1 MSTQDDDIA
10 LCTILAHLNNAVRAD
25 EGLPLSRLQGILSQL
40 PPSVRGR
47 FGATTETIRLVA
59 RLYPGTIVV
68 GQDNRVYTATQPR
81 ASVKNSAAKSC
92 NPADEKRPGTTDA
105 PSELCNVTG
114 TVSKLLMLYGFV
126 DLTHPLRASV
136 FFDKRFF
143 EKNRHHDLT
152 KSGLK
157 LGDVVV
163 LDAVK
168 SPRGHRAKYQATRIE
183 LLQKMASTSSPAPN
197 QAVCQPGSGSV
208 TNRLPGKIQ
217 AVNPSHGFIL
227 FGEDNKECA
236 YFSIDNIDKSLL
248 QPEKTLNDLF
258 SVGDNVIFDAQPNPK
273 PTSYAK
279 WWGTNVNKVQS
290 AELSHANDSGDEAFL
305 SDNDIAELLLDETE
319 FSARRKLSGIQGS
332 FFPNSKITGLVSVVE
347 PNVMVLVPDTVAY
360 CNGKKIRSFG
370 EMLKDSAV
378 SEDLDVF
385 VDAVEAE
392 RDMWVATLMW
402 TGERPEHPPVERS
415 ESAFHNA
422 LAVAIS
428 EMPAGTRDLEARDLG
443 IFSTPPKFC
452 SAADVDLS
460 VVVYP
465 HSKGILKAVNHNSA
479 VCEVQEPE
487 GCRNVEFFTFYRN
500 NVPHVG
506 HFKNILQENDVVQID
521 YMVGTIGGREE
532 VCCRLVWQGERP
544 SVQQTSPSEF
554 GLLLKARAAQQN
566 IPAAPGKLSALA
578 EPQSHGDGRGG
589 PSSPAPGPSCSK
601 WPSSALH
608 GRKPVDKQ
616 IVTSP
621 PLPSGSATGNATMN
635 KTSTAAG
642 PPLEPTVYVFSGRKG
657 TVMEVS
663 DCSAKVEAREGQTI
677 REVTVSVDCFYRD
690 GRTVVCKLNQVLHK
704 GDIVNIDY
712 MVGRMGCK
720 DSVYCNL
727 AWQGR
732 KPQGVVCLSPDEFK
746 DKLSRHG
753 SGNPFISDLQST
765 FSKMPSKD
773 APSGPAK
780 YSLSQADARPQME
793 VHQPPPPQTSR
804 AGSRNP
810 SHVSIPSTGE
820 TNARHWKFA
829 EKLYDHI
836 KVTVATIIQTRLHDE
851 VTELVQDL
859 LNSRQA
865 MNKDDSAQISQGEG
879 DGGPVAEPSKRQSSL
894 VPGPAGSPT
903 WQPSN
908 ASQQLSV
915 AAGPSQASQATWGD
929 TVGQLGGKPASSF
942 NIGLA
947 SAVPKMQ
954 QVINPTWQPTNALQQ
969 PSVASSSQASQTSW
983 GTAVGQLGGQPLS
996 SFVSLPSTLPNI
1008 LPMTAG
1014 SIWQLSNSSQQ
1025 PSIAESPSPQASMM
1039 SWGAAMGKFGG
1050 KPLPSANNSLASVL
1064 SEVQPAAGSYT
1075 WQPSNALQQP
1085 SVAAGTFPQA
1095 SQTSSGEAM
1104 GQLGGQPPSSFNISQ
1119 TVVSTVPKAQPV
1131 TISSTWQPSDALQ
1144 QQSVARG
1151 PPSQVSHTS
1160 WDAALVQ
1167 LRGQPLSRLSTS
1179 LASVPPELLPATM
1192 APVDGACPSV
1202 GMQQDASM
1210 LPRDKSD
1217 SRRFQNLGIS
1227 FDTPAAVEGVPLD
1240 VGAWR
1245 LGSSSMQQE
1254 GGPGASSS
1262 SDCKPQVRF
1271 PEVHSAS
1278 VGGHLEE
1285 PD

>member
-25 EGLPLSRLQGILSQL
+25 EGLPISRLQGILSQL

-68 GQDNRVYTATQPR
+68 GPDNRVYTSTQPR
-81 ASVKNSAAKSC
+81 ASAKNSAAKSR
-92 NPADEKRPGTTDA
+92 NPADEKRPDTTDA
-105 PSELCNVTG
+105 PIELCNVTG

-143 EKNRHHDLT
+143 EKNRHYDLT

-157 LGDVVV
+157 LGDVVI

-168 SPRGHRAKYQATRIE
+168 SPPGHRAKYQATRIE
-183 LLQKMASTSSPAPN
+183 LLRKMANTSSPAPN
-197 QAVCQPGSGSV
+197 QAVWQPGSGSM
-208 TNRLPGKIQ
+208 TNRFSGKIQ

-248 QPEKTLNDLF
+248 QPEKSLNDLF
-258 SVGDNVIFDAQPNPK
+258 SVGDNVLFDVQPNPK

-305 SDNDIAELLLDETE
+305 SDNDIAELLLDQKE
-319 FSARRKLSGIQGS
+319 FSARRKMSGIQGS
-332 FFPNSKITGLVSVVE
+332 FFPNSKVTGLVSVVE

-360 CNGKKIRSFG
+360 CNGRKIRSFG

-385 VDAVEAE
+385 VDAVEVE
-392 RDMWVATLMW
+392 RDTWVATLMW
-402 TGERPEHPPVERS
+402 TGERPEHPPVEQS

-422 LAVAIS
+422 LAVAMS
-428 EMPAGTRDLEARDLG
+428 EMPTGTRDLEAGDLG

-452 SAADVDLS
+452 SAADVDHS

-465 HSKGILKAVNHNSA
+465 HSKGILKAVNDSSA

-487 GCRNVEFFTFYRN
+487 GCRNVEFFTFHRN

-506 HFKNILQENDVVQID
+506 HFKNILRENDVVQID
-521 YMVGTIGGREE
+521 YMVGTVGGREE

-544 SVQQTSPSEF
+544 SVHQTSPSEF

-566 IPAAPGKLSALA
+566 IPAVPGKLSALA

-616 IVTSP
+616 NVTSP
-621 PLPSGSATGNATMN
+621 PLPLGSATGNATMN
-635 KTSTAAG
+635 RTSTAAG
-642 PPLEPTVYVFSGRKG
+642 PSLEPTVYVFSGRKG

-746 DKLSRHG
+746 DKLSPRG

-765 FSKMPSKD
+765 FSKMPCKD

-780 YSLSQADARPQME
+780 YPLSQADARLQME
-793 VHQPPPPQTSR
+793 VHQPPPPQTSK

-820 TNARHWKFA
+820 TNARHWKLI
-829 EKLYDHI
+829 ENVCDHI
-836 KVTVATIIQTRLHDE
+836 KGVVATIIQTTLHDE
-851 VTELVQDL
+851 VTEVIQDL
-859 LNSRQA
+859 LDSRQA
-865 MNKDDSAQISQGEG
+865 MNTDHSAQISQGEG
-879 DGGPVAEPSKRQSSL
+879 DGGPVAEPSERQSSL

-908 ASQQLSV
+908 ALQQQSV
-915 AAGPSQASQATWGD
+915 GAGPSQASQATWGD
-929 TVGQLGGKPASSF
+929 TVGQLGGKPPSSF
-942 NIGLA
+942 NISLA

-954 QVINPTWQPTNALQQ
+954 QVMVNPAWQPSNALQQ
-969 PSVASSSQASQTSW
+969 PSVASSQASQTSW

-1025 PSIAESPSPQASMM
+1025 PSIAASPNPQVSEM
-1039 SWGAAMGKFGG
+1039 SWGAAIGKLGG
-1050 KPLPSANNSLASVL
+1050 NPLPSANNSLASVL
-1064 SEVQPAAGSYT
+1064 SEVQPATGSCI
-1075 WQPSNALQQP
+1075 WQPSNAVQQP
-1085 SVAAGTFPQA
+1085 SVAAGASQA
-1095 SQTSSGEAM
+1095 SQTSSEAM

-1131 TISSTWQPSDALQ
+1131 TASSTWQPSNALQ
-1144 QQSVARG
+1144 QPSIAGG
-1151 PPSQVSHTS
+1151 PPSQVSQMS
-1160 WDAALVQ
+1160 WGEALVQ
-1167 LRGQPLSRLSTS
+1167 LRGQPLSCLSTS
-1179 LASVPPELLPATM
+1179 LASVPPEVLPTTVG
-1192 APVDGACPSV
+1192 PVEGACPPL

-1210 LPRDKSD
+1210 RPRDKSD

-1254 GGPGASSS
+1254 GGPGASLS

-1271 PEVHSAS
+1271 PKVHSAS
-1278 VGGHLEE
+1278 VGGLLEE

>member
-753 SGNPFISDLQST
+753 SGNPFISDLQSST

-1262 SDCKPQVRF
+1262 SDCKPQDF
-1271 PEVHSAS
+1271 
-1278 VGGHLEE
+1278 L
-1285 PD
+1285 

>member
-1 MSTQDDDIA
+1 MSTQDDDIV
-10 LCTILAHLNNAVRAD
+10 LCTILAHLKNAVRAE

-59 RLYPGTIVV
+59 RLYPDTIVV
-68 GQDNRVYTATQPR
+68 GPDNRVYTSTQPR
-81 ASVKNSAAKSC
+81 ASAKNSAAKSR
-92 NPADEKRPGTTDA
+92 NPADEKRPDTTDA
-105 PSELCNVTG
+105 PIELCNVTG

-126 DLTHPLRASV
+126 DLVHPLRASV

-143 EKNRHHDLT
+143 EKNRHYDLT

-157 LGDVVV
+157 LGDVVI

-168 SPRGHRAKYQATRIE
+168 SPPGHRAKYQATRIE
-183 LLQKMASTSSPAPN
+183 LLRKMASTSSPAPN
-197 QAVCQPGSGSV
+197 QAVCQPGSVSM
-208 TNRLPGKIQ
+208 TNRFPGKIQ

-248 QPEKTLNDLF
+248 QPEKSLNDLF
-258 SVGDNVIFDAQPNPK
+258 SVGDNVLFDAQPNPK

-305 SDNDIAELLLDETE
+305 SDNDIAELLLDQKE

-332 FFPNSKITGLVSVVE
+332 FFPNSKITGLVSVVQ

-360 CNGKKIRSFG
+360 CNGRKIKSFG

-385 VDAVEAE
+385 VDAVEVE
-392 RDMWVATLMW
+392 RDTWVATLMW
-402 TGERPEHPPVERS
+402 TGERPKHPPVEQS

-422 LAVAIS
+422 LAVAMS
-428 EMPAGTRDLEARDLG
+428 EMPAGTRDLEAGDLG

-452 SAADVDLS
+452 SAADVDHS

-465 HSKGILKAVNHNSA
+465 HSKGILKAVNDHSA

-487 GCRNVEFFTFYRN
+487 GCRNVEFFTFHRN

-506 HFKNILQENDVVQID
+506 HFKNILRENDVVQID
-521 YMVGTIGGREE
+521 YMVGTVGGREE

-544 SVQQTSPSEF
+544 SVHQTSPSEF

-566 IPAAPGKLSALA
+566 IPAALSKLSALA
-578 EPQSHGDGRGG
+578 EPQSHGDRCGG

-616 IVTSP
+616 NVTSP
-621 PLPSGSATGNATMN
+621 SLPSGSATGNAATN
-635 KTSTAAG
+635 GTSTAAG

-677 REVTVSVDCFYRD
+677 REVAVNVDCFYRD
-690 GRTVVCKLNQVLHK
+690 GRTVMCKLNQVLHK

-720 DSVYCNL
+720 DRVHCNL

-746 DKLSRHG
+746 DKLSPRG
-753 SGNPFISDLQST
+753 SGNPFISDLQSIS
-765 FSKMPSKD
+765 SKMEQPGKD
-773 APSGPAK
+773 APSGLAK

-793 VHQPPPPQTSR
+793 VHQPPPQTSK
-804 AGSRNP
+804 AGSGNL

-820 TNARHWKFA
+820 TNARHWKFI
-829 EKLYDHI
+829 EKVCDRI
-836 KVTVATIIQTRLHDE
+836 NGIVATIIQTTLHDE
-851 VTELVQDL
+851 VTEVIQDL

-865 MNKDDSAQISQGEG
+865 MNKGHSAQISQGEG
-879 DGGPVAEPSKRQSSL
+879 DGGPVAEPSARQSSL

-908 ASQQLSV
+908 ASQQPSV
-915 AAGPSQASQATWGD
+915 GTGPSQASQATWGD
-929 TVGQLGGKPASSF
+929 TVGQLGGKPPSSF

-954 QVINPTWQPTNALQQ
+954 QVMVNPTWQPSNVLQQ
-969 PSVASSSQASQTSW
+969 PSVASSQASQTSW
-983 GTAVGQLGGQPLS
+983 GTAVGQLGRQPLS

-1025 PSIAESPSPQASMM
+1025 PSIAASPCSQASKT
-1039 SWGAAMGKFGG
+1039 SWGTAIGTLGG
-1050 KPLPSANNSLASVL
+1050 KPLPSANSSLDSVL
-1064 SEVQPAAGSYT
+1064 SEVQPATGICT
-1075 WQPSNALQQP
+1075 WQALNALQQP
-1085 SVAAGTFPQA
+1085 SVAAGAFAQA

-1104 GQLGGQPPSSFNISQ
+1104 GQLGGQPPSSFNISVA
-1119 TVVSTVPKAQPV
+1119 TAVPKAQPV
-1131 TISSTWQPSDALQ
+1131 TASSIWQPSNALQ
-1144 QQSVARG
+1144 QPSIAGG
-1151 PPSQVSHTS
+1151 PLSQVSQMS
-1160 WDAALVQ
+1160 WDPSLVQ
-1167 LRGQPLSRLSTS
+1167 LRGQPLSHLSIS
-1179 LASVPPELLPATM
+1179 PASVPPEVLPATM
-1192 APVDGACPSV
+1192 GPVDGACPPF

-1210 LPRDKSD
+1210 RPRDKSD
-1217 SRRFQNLGIS
+1217 SRCFQNLGIS

-1254 GGPGASSS
+1254 GGPSASSS

-1278 VGGHLEE
+1278 VGGLLEE